1 VALIATQQIS
11 QAGTQP
17 SLQAASAGGD
27 TYEPT
32 ANTVL
37 FVKNGDSVQHTVTIH
52 TTATAYGQ
60 PISNIAVPI
69 PAGAEVL
76 LGPYEPGEVANPATA
91 LASVTYDAVTN
102 LSIAALEV

>member
-1 VALIATQQIS
+1 MALIATQQIS

-17 SLQAASAGGD
+17 SLQAAAAGGD

-32 ANTVL
+32 EDTFL

-52 TTATAYGQ
+52 TTATSYGQ
-60 PISNIAVPI
+60 PISNIAVPV

-76 LGPYEPGEVANPATA
+76 LGPYEPGEVAQPATG
-91 LASVTYDAVTN
+91 LATVTYDAVTN
-102 LSIAALEV
+102 LTIAALKA